1 MGLLILC
8 CHSLMFVI
16 VYRHLMIIIKNEQ
29 SDMANIEKRSTKNG
43 KTTFR
48 VKVRLKG
55 FPVQHA
61 TFERLTDARRW
72 AQQTEAAIREGRH
85 FKTTE
90 AKRRTLGEMIDRYI
104 KDILPHKPKNKKNR
118 TLHLNW
124 WKNEIGQY
132 ALADASPA
140 LIAEQRDKLAR
151 GTTSRGTSRSPSTVV
166 RYLAALSHVFTLAV
180 KEWGWLDDTP
190 MRKVTKPKEP
200 RGRVRFLSDE
210 ERTRLLAACK
220 ESESTYLYTIVVL
233 ALSTGGRRMEI
244 LGLRWKDVDFN
255 RNIITLHETKNG
267 ERRVLALTGH
277 ALELIKQHSIARH
290 LKSDLVFPGRNL
302 NTPIDIRTPWETA
315 LKRAEISDFK
325 FHDLRHSCAS
335 YLAMNGASLAEIAE
349 ILGHKTLQM
358 VKRYAHLSDTHTSK
372 VVASM
377 NEKIF
382 G

>member
-1 MGLLILC
+1 
-8 CHSLMFVI
+8 
-16 VYRHLMIIIKNEQ
+16 
-29 SDMANIEKRSTKNG
+29 MANIEKRICKDGSASY
-43 KTTFR
+43 R

-72 AQQTEAAIREGRH
+72 GQQTESAIQEGRH

-90 AKRRTLGEMIDRYI
+90 AKRRTLSEMIDRYI
-104 KDILPHKPKNKKNR
+104 RDVLPQKPKNRSNR

-124 WKNEIGQY
+124 WKAELGKY
-132 ALADASPA
+132 ALADVSPA
-140 LIAEQRDKLAR
+140 LIAEHRDKLGNSVTNR
-151 GTTSRGTSRSPSTVV
+151 GDNRSPSTVV
-166 RYLAALSHVFTLAV
+166 RYMAALSHVFTIAI
-180 KEWGWLDDTP
+180 KEWGWVDDTP

-200 RGRVRFLSDE
+200 RGRVRFLSDS
-210 ERTRLLAACK
+210 ERVRLLAACK
-220 ESESTYLYTIVVL
+220 ESSSPYLYPATVL

-244 LGLRWKDVDFN
+244 LGLTWQSIDFS
-255 RNIITLHETKNG
+255 RSVITLHETKNG
-267 ERRVLALTGH
+267 ERRMLPLAGYALT
-277 ALELIKQHSIARH
+277 LIKDLANKRDPSC
-290 LKSDLVFPGRNL
+290 DLVFPGKNKIA
-302 NTPIDIRTPWETA
+302 PVDIRTPWETA

-335 YLAMNGASLAEIAE
+335 YLCMNGASLAEIAE

-358 VKRYAHLSDTHTSK
+358 VKRYAHLSDSHTSK

-382 G
+382 GIVNE